1 MKKSQERSYQLSVR
15 KEEIKVKI
23 DKEEDDMAESQN
35 NDVSGWRREIDEV
48 DEQIVRL
55 MNRRARAAMEIGKLK
70 HQSGQAI
77 YVPDREKKVF
87 DHLHEVNEGPLP
99 NRVLEAIWRELIG
112 GCINLERKMQIG
124 YLGPEGSF
132 SHLAATRK
140 FGASAEY
147 VPQTDIRE
155 VFLDVVRGR
164 SLLGVVPVENSLG
177 GVVIDTLDAFL
188 DVDVKICG
196 ELIVAI
202 HHNFLA
208 NGPID
213 LVKTIYSKPEIFAQC
228 RTWLSE
234 NMKGVELVP
243 VTSSSRAAEMA
254 SKEPNSAA
262 IGSSLSAELYK
273 IKLVYENIEDNPG
286 NRTRFFII
294 SSACAGQTGHDKT
307 SILFA
312 TANESGALVEVLEVF
327 RRHELNMTAIESRPS
342 GRGTWEY
349 YFFVDV
355 EGHHL
360 DTSVQAAIEEAKK
373 HCLHMKVLGSYP
385 KADEA
390 I

>member
-1 MKKSQERSYQLSVR
+1 MS
-15 KEEIKVKI
+15 
-23 DKEEDDMAESQN
+23 ESQN
-35 NDVSGWRREIDEV
+35 DLSGWRREIDAV

-70 HQSGQAI
+70 HQSGQAV

-147 VPQTDIRE
+147 VPQTDIRG
-155 VFLDVVRGR
+155 VFMDVVRGR
-164 SLLGVVPVENSLG
+164 SMLGVVPVENSLG

-208 NGPID
+208 NGPLDQIR
-213 LVKTIYSKPEIFAQC
+213 TIYSKPEIFAQC
-228 RTWLSE
+228 RNWLMT
-234 NMKGVELVP
+234 NMKGVETVP
-243 VTSSSRAAEMA
+243 VASSSRAAEMA
-254 SKEPNSAA
+254 AKEPNSAA
-262 IGSSLSAELYK
+262 IGSALSAELYGVK
-273 IKLVYENIEDNPG
+273 MVYENIEDNPA

-294 SSACAGQTGHDKT
+294 GPSCSGHTGRDKT

-312 TANESGALVEVLEVF
+312 TSHQSGALVEVLEVF
-327 RRHELNMTAIESRPS
+327 HRHGLNMTTIESRPS
-342 GRGTWEY
+342 GLGTWEY
-349 YFFVDV
+349 YFFVDI
-355 EGHHL
+355 EGHYQ
-360 DTSVQAAIEEAKK
+360 DAVVCKAMEEARK
-373 HCLHMKVLGSYP
+373 HCLYLKVLGSYP
-385 KADEA
+385 KADEP